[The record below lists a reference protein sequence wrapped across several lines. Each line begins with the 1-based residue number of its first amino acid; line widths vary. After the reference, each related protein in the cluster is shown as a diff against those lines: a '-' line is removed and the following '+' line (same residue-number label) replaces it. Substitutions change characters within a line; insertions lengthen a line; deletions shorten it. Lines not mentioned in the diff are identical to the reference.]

1 MIALTKKHI
10 VSKDHQWWP
19 VVIAGILSLLA
30 FFILLTFYG
39 VSFHETMQA
48 MGMVFTDKNIFLS
61 FLTRATPFIL
71 CGLVSAMSFRGGIY
85 NLSAEGQFLAGM
97 ILSAWIIQNFS
108 EHVGQWL
115 LIIILIAAGA
125 IGMVM
130 GLVVGA
136 LRRQMGTHEILSSI
150 FLVFVAHY
158 SFAGFENNIDWTKS
172 LTAIDDFLPNVFFNI
187 FHYGIF
193 YALFAALCF
202 SLLYRYHVISFQIK
216 LMGHGRQGI
225 GETGQKEAT
234 IYWFI
239 ILTGGIIAGLA
250 GAAALVDNWVGM
262 RAGDASLAVPLW
274 SLTMVVVVATAMGR
288 MTPWGTTLASLLLAL
303 VATLLKNLEQKT
315 IPIDGLFEIFCV
327 LSLFCLLAIDFM
339 NRYQLDF
346 DTLLSR
352 FRVNVM
358 ASEAADQKQQK
369 TTKEKPKAN
378 KAK

>member
-1 MIALTKKHI
+1 MIALTKKHT

-19 VVIAGILSLLA
+19 VVIAGLFSLLV
-30 FFILLTFYG
+30 FFILLAFYH
-39 VSFHETMQA
+39 VSFRETFHS
-48 MGMVFTDKNIFLS
+48 MGMIFLDKNIFLS

-97 ILSAWIIQNFS
+97 ILSAWIIEKFS

-115 LIIILIAAGA
+115 LIIILIGAGT
-125 IGMVM
+125 IGMAM
-130 GLVVGA
+130 SLVVGM

-158 SFAGFENNIDWTKS
+158 SFAGFENSIDWTKS
-172 LTAIDDFLPNVFFNI
+172 LTAIDNFLPDIFFNI

-193 YALFAALCF
+193 YALFSALCF

-225 GETGQKEAT
+225 GETGQKESN

-239 ILTGGIIAGLA
+239 ILTGGTIAGLA

-262 RAGDASLAVPLW
+262 RAGDGSLAVPLW
-274 SLTMVVVVATAMGR
+274 SLTMVVVVAIAMGR
-288 MTPWGTTLASLLLAL
+288 MTPWGTMIISLLLAF
-303 VATLLKNLEQKT
+303 VATSLKNLEQKNY
-315 IPIDGLFEIFCV
+315 
-327 LSLFCLLAIDFM
+327 S
-339 NRYQLDF
+339 N
-346 DTLLSR
+346 
-352 FRVNVM
+352 
-358 ASEAADQKQQK
+358 
-369 TTKEKPKAN
+369 
-378 KAK
+378 